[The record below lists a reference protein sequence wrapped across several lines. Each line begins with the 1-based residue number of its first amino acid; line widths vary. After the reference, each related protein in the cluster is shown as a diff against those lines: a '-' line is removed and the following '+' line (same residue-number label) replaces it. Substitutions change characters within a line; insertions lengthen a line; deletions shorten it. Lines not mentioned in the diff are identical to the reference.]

1 MDCRYLENTYE
12 LFLLGAAG
20 ETETA
25 RIEEHVDQ
33 DCPNCVR
40 GLREAALA
48 LFALLQPAKPI
59 VSTPGQRSHFLQ
71 RLKETQRA
79 AE

>member
-1 MDCRYLENTYE
+1 MDCRYLENSYE
-12 LFLLGAAG
+12 LFLLGAVG
-20 ETETA
+20 ETEAA
-25 RIEEHVDQ
+25 RIQEHLKM
-33 DCPNCVR
+33 DCPNCAR

-59 VSTPGQRSHFLQ
+59 MSTPSQRAHFLQ
-71 RLKETQRA
+71 RLKETQRP